1 MSRHGLDRA
10 TIVAAAVDL
19 VNREGREALSL
30 TRLAQELGVQTP
42 SLYNHIDGL
51 PALLDALARQN
62 SQNMA
67 DCLTAAAVGRSGAP
81 AIHALAGAYRAYI
94 KANPGLYPLGLRPAH
109 LATPVDP
116 VRAAADERTVAVAVA
131 VMNSCGLYDD
141 DALHTVRALR
151 SVVHGFA
158 SLELGGGFG
167 LPLDLNESFRR
178 LVTMLAESVEGHTP

>member
-67 DCLTAAAVGRSGAP
+67 DCLTTAAVGLSL
-81 AIHALAGAYRAYI
+81 IHI
-94 KANPGLYPLGLRPAH
+94 
-109 LATPVDP
+109 
-116 VRAAADERTVAVAVA
+116 
-131 VMNSCGLYDD
+131 
-141 DALHTVRALR
+141 
-151 SVVHGFA
+151 
-158 SLELGGGFG
+158 
-167 LPLDLNESFRR
+167 
-178 LVTMLAESVEGHTP
+178 